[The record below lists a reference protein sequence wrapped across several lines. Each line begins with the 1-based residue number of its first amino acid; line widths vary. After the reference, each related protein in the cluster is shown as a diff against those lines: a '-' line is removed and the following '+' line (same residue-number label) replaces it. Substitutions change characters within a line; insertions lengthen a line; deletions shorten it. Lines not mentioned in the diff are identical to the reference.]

1 MFTAEQQEAI
11 NAIVAAK
18 VAEATKAAT
27 TPPAA
32 PTPSKNEGGEEKPV
46 KSVAEEAKAQ
56 IEAEKLAASNLAT
69 IQSSIKFNLGVNDFV
84 EKNKSNLPEEAGRI
98 LTALSTKTFKDENER
113 ANTVRKSLLDS
124 FLSQKENIE
133 CLTPTLATRANEYKA
148 LAESDKE
155 KRSSEFW
162 DLAETGIALKQGRKK
177 AEALNQINGV
187 AAGEESKNVIAS
199 KILAAAKERFKPVQL

>member
-18 VAEATKAAT
+18 VAEATKAS
-27 TPPAA
+27 TPPVASTL
-32 PTPSKNEGGEEKPV
+32 PKNEGGEEKQT

-98 LTALSTKTFKDENER
+98 LSALSTKTFKDENER